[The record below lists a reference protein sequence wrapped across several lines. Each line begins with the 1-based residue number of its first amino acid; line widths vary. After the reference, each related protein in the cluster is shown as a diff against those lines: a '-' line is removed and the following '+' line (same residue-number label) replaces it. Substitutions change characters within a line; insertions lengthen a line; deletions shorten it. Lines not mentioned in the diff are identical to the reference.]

1 MIRVE
6 KEGLV
11 FYQSENLL
19 EAGVENYFL
28 TRSGGVSE
36 GAFESL
42 NLSYRVGDEPKRVRS
57 NYEKLKKVLGISKI
71 ITVHQ
76 VHGGKVLDLEQ
87 EEVEPE
93 VLRNKEADGII
104 TRRRGI
110 GIGALV
116 ADCFPVILVE
126 RQKRILVVAHAGR
139 RGVLAGVIENSVRA
153 ILERGGKIDEIVGA
167 VGPGICQRCY
177 LVDELVVKGFQEV
190 LGDGASRLWS
200 RKGEGYE
207 LDLRSAV
214 VWILKRMGIL
224 DFQIEVIG
232 LCTCCKEEFFSHRGG
247 RGGRQIGLAWLR

>member
-36 GAFESL
+36 GAFESM
-42 NLSYRVGDEPKRVRS
+42 NLSYRVGDEPERVRK
-57 NYEKLKKVLGISKI
+57 NYEKLKKVLGISEI
-71 ITVHQ
+71 ITAHQ
-76 VHGGKVLDLEQ
+76 VHGGKVLDLDR
-87 EEVEPE
+87 EEIEPE
-93 VLRNKEADGII
+93 VLRNKEADAII

-110 GIGALV
+110 GIGVLV
-116 ADCFPVILVE
+116 ADCFPVILAE

-139 RGVLAGVIENSVRA
+139 RGVLAGVVENSVRA
-153 ILERGGKIDEIVGA
+153 VQERGGDKAEIVGV
-167 VGPGICQRCY
+167 VGAGICQRCY
-177 LVDELVVKGFQEV
+177 SVDEEVVKGFQDIFPDM
-190 LGDGASRLWS
+190 GRGFWS
-200 RKGEGYE
+200 RNGERYQ

-214 VWILKRMGIL
+214 LWILKRMGIL
-224 DFQIEVIG
+224 DFQIEKIG
-232 LCTCCKEEFFSHRGG
+232 LCSCCEQEFFSHRGG